1 MSVRIHPTG
10 LRPLPAARRVTTP
23 PLTGPGNGFEFL
35 KEALS
40 LVGEGSDLR
49 VLVGGLRSMRPQW
62 REMRAKHYLDRI
74 RSGLQVIEGRG
85 AWIRPTETGRAL
97 QRTGNPDT
105 LREWLLTSLLGFDH
119 LLVWMSEAQCE
130 KKWLLQEL
138 RRVNPRWFD
147 DNYPRSLLNWTL
159 WLGLTT
165 DRCSVFTLTERGRAW
180 RAKIQWAPEYL
191 RPRDSG

>member
-40 LVGEGSDLR
+40 LVGEGSGLP
-49 VLVGGLRSMRPQW
+49 VLISELRSMRPQW
-62 REMRAKHYLDRI
+62 SERRAKHYLDRI
-74 RSGLQVIEGRG
+74 RRGLQVIDDRRG
-85 AWIRPTETGRAL
+85 WFRPSDSGRAI
-97 QRTGNPDT
+97 QRTGDPDA

-119 LLVWMSEAQCE
+119 VLVWISKVSRE
-130 KKWLLQEL
+130 KKWLLREL
-138 RRVNPRWFD
+138 RQVNPRWSN

-165 DRCSVFTLTERGRAW
+165 DRGGVFMLTAHGRAW
-180 RAKIQWAPEYL
+180 RSEIHWEPEFL
-191 RPRDSG
+191 QPRRG